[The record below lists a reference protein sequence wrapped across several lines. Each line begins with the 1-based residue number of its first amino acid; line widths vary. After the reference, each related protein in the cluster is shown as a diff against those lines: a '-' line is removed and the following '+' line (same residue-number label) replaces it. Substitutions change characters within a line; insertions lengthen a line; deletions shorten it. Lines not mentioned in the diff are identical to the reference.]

1 MAQATR
7 DIVGDIFETLR
18 DLTPGQ
24 LRRLMQDLPLK
35 FRRELIE
42 RWQGWAQAG
51 QCEPPG
57 DWRIWM
63 IRAGRGFGKT
73 RAGAEWISEWA
84 RMLPGARI
92 ALVAANDADGRRVMI
107 EGPSGLLSVARSGE
121 APRWREGLRELH
133 FSSGSVATLY
143 SASAAENLRG
153 PEHHVAWCD
162 ELAKWPQGDAAWDNL
177 VMGLRLG
184 AAPRVLITTTPKPTP
199 LMRRILALPGFK
211 ETRGGTNDNAYLPA
225 NFVEAMTAS
234 YGGTRLGR
242 QELDGEML
250 EDVEGALWTRA
261 LVERCRVDA
270 DGIGQAV
277 RVVIG
282 VDPPATSRGDA
293 CGIVVAVQMRD
304 RRLAVV
310 EDASVENPPPHI
322 WAQAVAAAAARWGAD
337 RVVAESNMGGE
348 MVAGTLAQADI
359 ALPVVP
365 VHASIG
371 KARRAEPVALAYARC
386 RGEQPVDR
394 VRQFPRRLSDR
405 RPRRDAHPARPVQQ
419 QAIRAFLCNQKG
431 RRCDHRFAGHQA
443 DEIRRQ
449 LMRLVR
455 DGRPAPV
462 PLSLSVTGAGRQL
475 LRCSARACE
484 G

>member
-7 DIVGDIFETLR
+7 DVVGDVLGQLSGLR
-18 DLTPGQ
+18 PGQ
-24 LRRLMQDLPLK
+24 LRRLMRDLSGRH
-35 FRRELIE
+35 RRELIE
-42 RWQGWAQAG
+42 RWQGWAQEG

-107 EGPSGLLSVARSGE
+107 EGPSGLLAVARSDEG
-121 APRWREGLRELH
+121 PLWRESLRELH
-133 FSSGSVATLY
+133 FDSGAVATLY
-143 SASAAENLRG
+143 SAAAAENLRG

-162 ELAKWPQGDAAWDNL
+162 ELAKWPGGDAAWDNL

-184 AAPRVLITTTPKPTP
+184 VSPRILVTTTPKPTS
-199 LMRRILALPGFK
+199 LMRRIIALPGFE
-211 ETRGGTNDNAYLPA
+211 ETRGGTNDNAYLPS
-225 NFVEAMTAS
+225 NFVEAMLAS

-242 QELDGEML
+242 QELDGELL

-261 LVERCRVDA
+261 LIERCRADA
-270 DGIGQAV
+270 DAAAKPV

-293 CGIVVAVQMRD
+293 CGIVVAALLRD
-304 RRLAVV
+304 GRLAVV
-310 EDASVENPPPHI
+310 EDASVENPTPHV

-348 MVAGTLAQADI
+348 MVEGTLRQAELS
-359 ALPVVP
+359 LPVVP
-365 VHASIG
+365 VHASVG
-371 KARRAEPVALAYARC
+371 KARRAEPVAIAYE
-386 RGEQPVDR
+386 RGEVVHAGVFAELEDQLCGLQVGGGYAGPGRSPDR
-394 VRQFPRRLSDR
+394 A
-405 RPRRDAHPARPVQQ
+405 DACVWAL
-419 QAIRAFLCNQKG
+419 AALLEG
-431 RRCDHRFAGHQA
+431 RRK
-443 DEIRRQ
+443 
-449 LMRLVR
+449 
-455 DGRPAPV
+455 
-462 PLSLSVTGAGRQL
+462 
-475 LRCSARACE
+475 ARAPAVRRV
-484 G
+484 